1 MPNLRRTF
9 ACLLLPMLL
18 SLPRGA
24 ISDEADQ
31 PGVLALVGGRILT
44 QADSG
49 EIEGTILV
57 RDGRIEAVGPDV
69 EIPEGADRVDLSG
82 LVVTPGLIDAR
93 GVLWLPPESRR
104 DGGDDGSLDILDGVD
119 PYAEDWLDVARSGV
133 TAVAVQPGN
142 SGLFG
147 GRGAV
152 LRVGPG
158 GTVEDLTIRA
168 DAFVQAALGVNN
180 ASANSVL
187 RYQQFEQLKR
197 ALDSVKKYK
206 EDWEKYEQA
215 KKKYDEAQ
223 AKEAKEAEE
232 TDGEADAKKGD
243 GEEGE
248 DDGKEDDPV
257 EGDGEGEDDGVSEP
271 GSTSRGSPLQDEE
284 EEEDPEEDDE
294 PSGDEAAAK
303 KDEGGKAPSE
313 PPKEPERDET
323 KEFLVGLLDGTVPLR
338 IEAHRE
344 DDLRNAFALVEEFE
358 GLTLIVEGLSDP
370 GSARE
375 ELVNRRTPMV
385 LGPVLELGDTPVYR
399 RDRARDWPAGLL
411 AEDSRWAIGSY
422 GERPADSA
430 LLRVHAAAVA
440 RGVPRD
446 RVLRA
451 LTAGAAEVLGLEDEL
466 GSIAE
471 GLRADLVAF
480 AGDPIDPASPIA
492 LVVSGGEVV
501 YRNPEVDPVA
511 EESVAVVDAELPDRL
526 PRRFVIR
533 TRRLLGPGGSI
544 APGAVSVADGTIVAA
559 GESVEEDDEIPA
571 YDVGD
576 AVVTPGLTSAFGTFG
591 QGRAAAEVAGADA
604 GFLRAV
610 DAFDPTGRTV
620 RELARGG
627 VLRIGF
633 APAAVNVV
641 AGAVGAVRLG
651 PAADPVIDPVLGM
664 DLVLSASARNEDRY
678 PASLPGQVALLRE
691 FLGLEGGEDPSARR
705 QPGYYLSDPAIER
718 LDAVRRGRADRLRG
732 GECVAFFEVDRP
744 AEVEAA
750 LDLAEELEICPVL
763 VGPGAIEDFPDRVA
777 RLAEGSGL
785 ALVLRPMG
793 PGPEA
798 TRRMAAVVS
807 AAEAGARVLFAA
819 DDAEPLR
826 LLAASAVAAGLPRG
840 SALDALAV
848 GLNAIGPNDD
858 ADAPTGPWR
867 PGAPAD
873 LVVWDGSPLDLS
885 CRPLAVVV
893 DGELLP

>member
-9 ACLLLPMLL
+9 AWSLLALLL

-44 QADSG
+44 QADGG
-49 EIEGTILV
+49 EVEGTILV
-57 RDGRIEAVGPDV
+57 RGGRIEAVGPEV
-69 EIPEGADRVDLSG
+69 EIPDGADRVDVSG

-93 GVLWLPPESRR
+93 SVLWLPPESRR
-104 DGGDDGSLDILDGVD
+104 DGGNDGSLDILDGVD

-158 GTVEDLTIRA
+158 GTVEGLTIKA
-168 DAFVQAALGVNN
+168 DAFVQAALGVNS
-180 ASANSVL
+180 ASSNSIL
-187 RYQQFEQLKR
+187 RYQQFEQLER
-197 ALDSVKKYK
+197 ALESVKKYK
-206 EDWEKYEQA
+206 EEWEKYEEA

-223 AKEAKEAEE
+223 AKAEK
-232 TDGEADAKKGD
+232 DREADPKEGD
-243 GEEGE
+243 GKDEEGE
-248 DDGKEDDPV
+248 NTEDGNDDDHAGDDV
-257 EGDGEGEDDGVSEP
+257 EGKDDDEDSGS
-271 GSTSRGSPLQDEE
+271 GSTSGRPPLQDEE
-284 EEEDPEEDDE
+284 EDDPEEGDD
-294 PSGDEAAAK
+294 PSEDEAGAK
-303 KDEGGKAPSE
+303 KEEGDKTPSE
-313 PPKEPERDET
+313 SPKEPDRDET
-323 KEFLVGLLDGTVPLR
+323 KEFLVGLLEGRVPLR

-344 DDLRNAFALVEEFE
+344 DDLRNAFALAEEFE
-358 GLTLIVEGLSDP
+358 GLTLIVEGLSDL
-370 GSARE
+370 GSGRE
-375 ELVNRRTPMV
+375 ELVKRRTPMV
-385 LGPVLELGDTPVYR
+385 LGPVLELGGTPGYR
-399 RDRARDWPAGLL
+399 RDRSRDWPAGLL
-411 AEDSRWAIGSY
+411 ADDSRWAIGTY
-422 GERPADSA
+422 GDRPADSA
-430 LLRVHAAAVA
+430 LLRAHAAAAVA
-440 RGVPRD
+440 RGVPRG

-480 AGDPIDPASPIA
+480 AGDPIDPATPVA

-501 YRNPEVDPVA
+501 YRDPDA
-511 EESVAVVDAELPDRL
+511 EPAAEGPVAVVDADLPDRL

-533 TRRLLGPGGSI
+533 TRRLLGPDGSV
-544 APGAVSVADGTIVAA
+544 APGAVSVADGTIEAA
-559 GESVEEDDEIPA
+559 GASVEVGDEIPA
-571 YDVGD
+571 YDLGD
-576 AVVTPGLTSAFGTFG
+576 AVVSPGLTSAFGTFG
-591 QGRAAAEVAGADA
+591 QGRAAVEVAGADA

-620 RELARGG
+620 RDLARGG

-651 PAADPVIDPVLGM
+651 PAADPVVDPVLGM
-664 DLVLSASARNEDRY
+664 DLVLSASARNDDRY
-678 PASLPGQVALLRE
+678 PASLPGQVTLIRE

-705 QPGYYLSDPAIER
+705 RLDYYLSGPVIER
-718 LDAVRRGRADRLRG
+718 LDAVRRRRADRLRG
-732 GECVAFFEVDRP
+732 GECVAFFEVEQP

-750 LDLAEELEICPVL
+750 LGLAEELKIRPVL

-777 RLAEGSGL
+777 RLAEGPGL
-785 ALVLRPMG
+785 VLVLRPMG

-807 AAEAGARVLFAA
+807 AAEAGAIVLFAA
-819 DDAEPLR
+819 ADAGPLR
-826 LLAASAVAAGLPRG
+826 LLAASAVAAGLPRE
-840 SALDALAV
+840 SALDALTV
-848 GLNAIGPNDD
+848 GFDAI
-858 ADAPTGPWR
+858 APEAEAPVGPWKA
-867 PGAPAD
+867 GAPAD

-885 CRPLAVVV
+885 SRPLAVVV